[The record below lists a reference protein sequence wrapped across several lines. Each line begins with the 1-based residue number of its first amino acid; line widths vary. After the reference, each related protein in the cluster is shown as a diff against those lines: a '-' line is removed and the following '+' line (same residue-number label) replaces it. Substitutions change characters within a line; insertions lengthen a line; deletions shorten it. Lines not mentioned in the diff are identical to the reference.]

1 MLQVELSIVDR
12 IQPQSNKFTTG
23 VFQNYGI
30 LCVVLESIVAILQNM
45 SFSHGSERVN
55 FKVEIF

>member
-1 MLQVELSIVDR
+1 MLQVKLSIVDR

-30 LCVVLESIVAILQNM
+30 LCVVLESIVTILQNM
-45 SFSHGSERVN
+45 WFSHEVKELNVTGG
-55 FKVEIF
+55 